1 MKKCQSSYQLYS
13 HTVHPS
19 LHLFSNERIQG
30 WFRTSV
36 YDLFYP
42 PPPPPLP
49 PAGPFIF
56 QFQYSPHG
64 DRFYFSCDAAALPT
78 GSFLFPLPWFHLT
91 SSSSKSSSSPSLPSV
106 SSVEVIHLTFN

>member
-1 MKKCQSSYQLYS
+1 MKATIYPY
-13 HTVHPS
+13 P
-19 LHLFSNERIQG
+19 LFTS
-30 WFRTSV
+30 FLTSV
-36 YDLFYP
+36 FRVGFGLPYDLFYP

-64 DRFYFSCDAAALPT
+64 DRFYFSCGAAALPT

-91 SSSSKSSSSPSLPSV
+91 SSSSKSSSS
-106 SSVEVIHLTFN
+106 IHVVRRGHSFNI